1 MSSIENTTICAP
13 ATLPGT
19 GAISLLRVSGPDCLA
34 IADQVIRLRKG
45 TLAEAA
51 GYSLHFGEIYETS
64 TGAALSAN
72 ETESENPMGG
82 QAFVDER
89 SSHDGLLDEVLVSVF
104 RAPRSYTGEDMVEIS
119 CHASAYIVERIL
131 SLLCQAG
138 ASPAEPG
145 EFTRRAFLNGKM
157 DLSQAE
163 AVADVIASDSRSA
176 HRLAMNQM
184 KGGYSAE
191 LGSIRDELLHL
202 ASLMELELDFS
213 EEDVEFADRS
223 ELSRLLDKAIDR
235 CTTLADSFRVGD
247 ALKNGIPTAIVG
259 APNSGKSTLLNALCG
274 QDRAIVS
281 PIAGTTRDTIEE
293 NCVID
298 GLLFRFIDTAGIRQ
312 SDEAIERLGI
322 ERSYQALARSRVALA
337 VLDLSR
343 PDDELLEGMKEM
355 IQRMSDAPESDPASP
370 SSVDFASVGSRVDF
384 ASVDSRLDRT
394 HASEKPELVI
404 ILNKADLEPSAV
416 RIADLKDRLKALAPD
431 ADMLVMSLLG
441 SSESREADARN
452 LAAPKTGTP
461 GRSTAPADAQAPL
474 AVDDLLALKRLLGSR
489 FKALADRTDTL
500 VTNLRHANALREA
513 AGALIRTRDGLAARI
528 PTDLCCT
535 DLREA
540 LHHLGT
546 ITGAITT
553 QDVLNNIFSRFCIGK

>member
-1 MSSIENTTICAP
+1 MLAVNIQENTTICAP

-34 IADQVIRLRKG
+34 IADRVIRLRKG

-51 GYSLHFGEIYETS
+51 GYSLHFGEIYEE
-64 TGAALSAN
+64 AAL
-72 ETESENPMGG
+72 
-82 QAFVDER
+82 V
-89 SSHDGLLDEVLVSVF
+89 DEVLVSVF
-104 RAPRSYTGEDMVEIS
+104 RAPRSYTGEDMIEIS

-191 LGSIRDELLHL
+191 LGRIRDELLHL

-223 ELSRLLDKAIDR
+223 ELIRLLDKAIDR

-293 NCVID
+293 TCVID

-343 PDDELLEGMKEM
+343 PDNELLEGMEEM
-355 IQRMSDAPESDPASP
+355 MEKMGSSTESHFDTRGTKH
-370 SSVDFASVGSRVDF
+370 DRVS
-384 ASVDSRLDRT
+384 AG
-394 HASEKPELVI
+394 EKPELVI
-404 ILNKADLEPSAV
+404 ILNKADLEPSV
-416 RIADLKDRLKALAPD
+416 ERIAALKARLQALAPD
-431 ADMLVMSLLG
+431 ADMLVISLLG
-441 SSESREADARN
+441 SS
-452 LAAPKTGTP
+452 
-461 GRSTAPADAQAPL
+461 
-474 AVDDLLALKRLLGSR
+474 VDDLLALKRLLGSR
-489 FKALADRTDTL
+489 FKALADHTDTL

-513 AGALIRTRDGLAARI
+513 AGSLIRTRDGLAAHI

-546 ITGAITT
+546 ITGTITT

>member
-1 MSSIENTTICAP
+1 MKIQENTTICAP

-64 TGAALSAN
+64 TGATLPAN
-72 ETESENPMGG
+72 EVEGENPMEG

-119 CHASAYIVERIL
+119 CHASAFIVERIL

-163 AVADVIASDSRSA
+163 AVADVIASGSRSA

-191 LGSIRDELLHL
+191 LGRIRDELLHL

-213 EEDVEFADRS
+213 EEDVEFANRS
-223 ELSRLLDKAIDR
+223 DLGRLLDKAIDH

-293 NCVID
+293 TCVID

-312 SDEAIERLGI
+312 SDEAIEKLGI
-322 ERSYQALARSRVALA
+322 ERSYQALAHSRVALV

-343 PDDELLEGMKEM
+343 PDDELLIGMKEM
-355 IQRMSDAPESDPASP
+355 IQRMSDAPESDPTSP
-370 SSVDFASVGSRVDF
+370 SSVDFASVGSRI
-384 ASVDSRLDRT
+384 DRT

-441 SSESREADARN
+441 TSESREADTRN

-474 AVDDLLALKRLLGSR
+474 AIDDLLALKRLLGSR

-500 VTNLRHANALREA
+500 VTNLRHANALCEA
-513 AGALIRTRDGLAARI
+513 AGALIRTRDSLAARI

-546 ITGAITT
+546 ITGQITT

>member
-1 MSSIENTTICAP
+1 MLAVIIQENTTICAP

-34 IADQVIRLRKG
+34 IADRVIRLRKG

-64 TGAALSAN
+64 TGAALSAGG
-72 ETESENPMGG
+72 NPMEG
-82 QAFVDER
+82 QAFVDEGA
-89 SSHDGLLDEVLVSVF
+89 SHDGLLDEVLVSVF

-191 LGSIRDELLHL
+191 LGRIRDELLHL

-223 ELSRLLDKAIDR
+223 ELGRLLDKAIER

-293 NCVID
+293 TCVID

-343 PDDELLEGMKEM
+343 PDEELLEGMKEM
-355 IQRMSDAPESDPASP
+355 IRRMSDAPESAPASP
-370 SSVDFASVGSRVDF
+370 SSVDFASVGSRLEQTL
-384 ASVDSRLDRT
+384 AG
-394 HASEKPELVI
+394 EKPELVI
-404 ILNKADLEPSAV
+404 ILNKADLEPSAA
-416 RIADLKDRLKALAPD
+416 RITALKARLIALAPD
-431 ADMLVMSLLG
+431 ADVLVMSLLG
-441 SSESREADARN
+441 TSESREADARN

-546 ITGAITT
+546 ITGTITT

>member
-1 MSSIENTTICAP
+1 MNIQGNTTICAP

-51 GYSLHFGEIYETS
+51 GYSLHFGEIYEEAT
-64 TGAALSAN
+64 
-72 ETESENPMGG
+72 
-82 QAFVDER
+82 
-89 SSHDGLLDEVLVSVF
+89 LLDEVLVSVF

-191 LGSIRDELLHL
+191 LGRIRDELLHL

-293 NCVID
+293 TCVID

-312 SDEAIERLGI
+312 SDEAIEKLGI

-343 PDDELLEGMKEM
+343 PDNELLEGMVEM
-355 IQRMSDAPESDPASP
+355 IQRMSAGTENDTARPKHEQT
-370 SSVDFASVGSRVDF
+370 
-384 ASVDSRLDRT
+384 L
-394 HASEKPELVI
+394 ASEKPELVI
-404 ILNKADLEPSAV
+404 ILNKADLEPSTA
-416 RIADLKDRLKALAPD
+416 RISALKARLKALAPD
-431 ADMLVMSLLG
+431 ADMLVMSLL
-441 SSESREADARN
+441 SSS
-452 LAAPKTGTP
+452 
-461 GRSTAPADAQAPL
+461 
-474 AVDDLLALKRLLGSR
+474 VDDLLALKRLLGSR

-513 AGALIRTRDGLAARI
+513 AGALIRTRDGLVARI

-546 ITGAITT
+546 ITGTITT

>member
-1 MSSIENTTICAP
+1 MNIQGNTTICAP

-191 LGSIRDELLHL
+191 LGRIRDELLHL

-293 NCVID
+293 TCVID

-355 IQRMSDAPESDPASP
+355 TRRMSAGTKSDVAGP
-370 SSVDFASVGSRVDF
+370 
-384 ASVDSRLDRT
+384 RLEQT
-394 HASEKPELVI
+394 LAGEKPELVI
-404 ILNKADLEPSAV
+404 ILNKADLEPSAA
-416 RIADLKDRLKALAPD
+416 RITALKARLKALAPD

-474 AVDDLLALKRLLGSR
+474 AVDDLLALKRLLGFR

-500 VTNLRHANALREA
+500 VTNLRHANALRQA
-513 AGALIRTRDGLAARI
+513 ADALTRTRGGLAARI

-546 ITGAITT
+546 ITGTITT